1 MMSKNS
7 SRTKIVP
14 TKVTD
19 WVAPSFDDFFGNTN
33 ILSSTLLVKSSGE
46 ANQHQKRKDHSS
58 VPESSKNKVLA
69 RIKGKSSSIDHICD
83 HSKQNQS
90 QSQNEPWVDKYKPGT
105 QNELAVHKKKIEEVE
120 SWLKAQIFQRQPKQ
134 GGSVLVLTG
143 PPGCGKSATIQILA
157 KELHVQVQEW
167 TNPISLDFRKE
178 DFKDAFNYESSFQ
191 MLPSQ
196 AQTAL
201 FQDFLLR
208 ATKYNKL
215 QMLGESTEADD
226 KLILIED
233 MPNQFYRDR
242 DSLHEILRRF
252 VRTSRCP
259 LVFIISDSLSGD
271 SNQKLLFP
279 KEIQEELCISS
290 ISFNPVAPT
299 MMMKVLNRIATAEAS
314 MNGEKFAV
322 PDKTSLELICKGC
335 SGDIR
340 SAINSLQF
348 SSLKEYSSENKLW
361 SRKKGKSTLKSNTE
375 ASRTKKKK
383 KADKTLENQ
392 EIQAIGGKDASIFL
406 FHALGKILYC
416 KREPLSD
423 SEFPRLPSHL
433 SEYERDT
440 LLVQPEDIVEK
451 SHMPG
456 DLFNLYLHQNYVDF
470 FTDIDDLVRASEY
483 LSAADFL
490 CSNWNYQENC
500 LAAKSLFS
508 SFCLPPLCLQ
518 TQLLPFLAMLTNPMR
533 NQAQIA
539 FIQDVG
545 RLPLK
550 RHFGGLKLETLTDKD
565 LGMPGFENIDE
576 GDLSAMQPLEVLVQ
590 LEKKQINETEPDEF
604 PLTSSQ
610 ASGSELP
617 GSQPQPITAQAIL
630 EEDELK
636 IDEYDS
642 D

>member
-7 SRTKIVP
+7 SRRKIVP

-19 WVAPSFDDFFGNTN
+19 WVAPSFEDFFGNTN

-157 KELHVQVQEW
+157 KEHHVQVQEW

-208 ATKYNKL
+208 ANKYNKL

-322 PDKTSLELICKGC
+322 PDKSSLELICKGC

-348 SSLKEYSSENKLW
+348 SSLKEYSSENNLW

-375 ASRTKKKK
+375 VSRTKKKK
-383 KADKTLENQ
+383 RADKTLENQ
-392 EIQAIGGKDASIFL
+392 EILAIGGKDASIFL

-416 KREPLSD
+416 KRESLSD

-440 LLVQPEDIVEK
+440 LLVQPESRPTLREYSASVATRGVIH
-451 SHMPG
+451 S
-456 DLFNLYLHQNYVDF
+456 N
-470 FTDIDDLVRASEY
+470 TARAF
-483 LSAADFL
+483 AHCQGGMGFRPFHKPQWFL
-490 CSNWNYQENC
+490 INKKYQENC

-576 GDLSAMQPLEVLVQ
+576 GDLSAMRPLEVFVQ
-590 LEKKQINETEPDEF
+590 LEKNQINETEPDEF
-604 PLTSSQ
+604 PLISSQ

-617 GSQPQPITAQAIL
+617 SSQPQPITAQAIM